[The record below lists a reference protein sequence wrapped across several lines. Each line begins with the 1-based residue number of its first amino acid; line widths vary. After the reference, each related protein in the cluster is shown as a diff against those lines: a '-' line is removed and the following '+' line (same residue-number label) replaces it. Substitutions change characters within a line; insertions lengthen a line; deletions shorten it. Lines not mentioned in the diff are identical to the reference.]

1 MVTARGNR
9 HKPTQVS
16 STRFVVFDFAAQVG
30 WALKQNTATV
40 NAMTWTI
47 KAVNIHLEN
56 LTAGDAHVE
65 AEWVHIGRFYQS
77 GRPLKERRLVCL
89 DKYRPGMQ
97 FIGRTPA
104 EAARAAGFYIPH
116 N

>member
-40 NAMTWTI
+40 NAMRKITKKALVKKI
-47 KAVNIHLEN
+47 KDGNAE
-56 LTAGDAHVE
+56 VE
-65 AEWVHIGRFYQS
+65 AWSVSGQYADVRFYS
-77 GRPLKERRLVCL
+77 AKGAVKRETVEVTGEWPEGWG
-89 DKYRPGMQ
+89 DK
-97 FIGRTPA
+97 A
-104 EAARAAGFYIPH
+104 
-116 N
+116 